1 MQVTT
6 IGLDL
11 AKHVFQVHGVD
22 AEGRPVLRKRLRRS
36 EVAAFFAALPPCLV
50 GMEACATAHHWARE
64 LRRLGH
70 DVRLMPP
77 AYGTHPARLSITHN
91 RTRAAGRDCR
101 KRLIPRSLP

>member
-22 AEGRPVLRKRLRRS
+22 ETGTATVRKRLRRAQVLS
-36 EVAAFFAALPPCLV
+36 FFAALPPCLV

-64 LRRLGH
+64 LMRLGH
-70 DVRLMPP
+70 SVRLMPP
-77 AYGTHPARLSITHN
+77 LT
-91 RTRAAGRDCR
+91 
-101 KRLIPRSLP
+101 

>member
-1 MQVTT
+1 MKATEREEPSATQVTT

-36 EVAAFFAALPPCLV
+36 EAAAFFAALPPCLV

-70 DVRLMPP
+70 EVRLMPP
-77 AYGTHPARLSITHN
+77 AYV
-91 RTRAAGRDCR
+91 
-101 KRLIPRSLP
+101 KIP